1 MNRLQKIALL
11 TVTCGFISSQT
22 FAQNNS
28 THNRPGGQNT
38 SISRTMPPRPVA
50 VPIPLSQ
57 LAATSTSPMSA
68 VRRVRLT

>member
-11 TVTCGFISSQT
+11 TVTCGSISSQT
-22 FAQNNS
+22 LRR
-28 THNRPGGQNT
+28 TTPPTIRPGGQNT